1 MVLQLTLMP
10 WPKLNLVKGN
20 ANDSAKR
27 LICTTKG
34 SYLYRSLIGGEYNNA
49 QKPFQEVQTGDSI
62 NKLAALRN
70 ENKRYF
76 RIDRRS

>member
-1 MVLQLTLMP
+1 LAEVELGE
-10 WPKLNLVKGN
+10 GN
-20 ANDSAKR
+20 ANGSAKR

-34 SYLYRSLIGGEYNNA
+34 SYLYRSLIHGEYNNA

-70 ENKRYF
+70 EQ
-76 RIDRRS
+76 RIF